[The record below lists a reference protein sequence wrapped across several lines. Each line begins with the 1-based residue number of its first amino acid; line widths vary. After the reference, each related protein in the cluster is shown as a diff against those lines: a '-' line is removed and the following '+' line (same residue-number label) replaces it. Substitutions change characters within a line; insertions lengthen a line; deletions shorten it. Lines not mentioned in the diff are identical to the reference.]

1 MTNQRAISADP
12 RLAQL
17 EDSENKIRTAFR
29 RGLDA
34 TCSIAKELHKIYSQ
48 DLYTVK
54 TEDFTEYITD
64 YLNINIVT
72 YRRIVAISQTVAQLQ
87 DAGLA
92 LPANESLAAELSRL
106 DPDLRPKI
114 WNSLV
119 IQAETEEK
127 ALTTEDIRRA
137 VDMVQRQA
145 PRTLKAAA
153 PAGIEVEM
161 DQENGSEPPA
171 KPSKPQAQEGQLV
184 LTEKGEAALSRIKKI
199 CGAQIA
205 KAIEDGTIAMTERDI
220 RNWAEYDDAMM
231 RTLVYYIV
239 QRWTLSKAVA
249 FESREIQ
256 ESTDI
261 RDLITIAS
269 ARGGSA
275 RVNFGKAK
283 ISVDLET

>member
-1 MTNQRAISADP
+1 MD
-12 RLAQL
+12 
-17 EDSENKIRTAFR
+17 IR
-29 RGLDA
+29 
-34 TCSIAKELHKIYSQ
+34 
-48 DLYTVK
+48 
-54 TEDFTEYITD
+54 
-64 YLNINIVT
+64 T
-72 YRRIVAISQTVAQLQ
+72 YRRIVAVSQTVAQLQ

-92 LPANESLAAELSRL
+92 LPANQTQAEELSRL
-106 DPDLRPKI
+106 DPGLRAKI

-119 IQAETEEK
+119 IQAETEDK

-137 VDMVQRQA
+137 VDLVEKQVPQA
-145 PRTLKAAA
+145 ARPAQVT
-153 PAGIEVEM
+153 AGIEVDM
-161 DQENGSEPPA
+161 DQENGSQPPPA
-171 KPSKPQAQEGQLV
+171 KPQAQEEGQLV

-239 QRWTLSKAVA
+239 NRWTLSKAVA
-249 FESREIQ
+249 FEAREIQ
-256 ESTDI
+256 ESTDV

-283 ISVDLET
+283 ISVDLAT